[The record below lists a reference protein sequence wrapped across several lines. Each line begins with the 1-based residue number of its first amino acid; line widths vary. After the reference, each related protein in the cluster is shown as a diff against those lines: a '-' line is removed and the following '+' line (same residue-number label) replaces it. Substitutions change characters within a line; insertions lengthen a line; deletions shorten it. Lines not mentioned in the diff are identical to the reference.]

1 MIENAVRITRMLYLA
16 LLVSVGTYG
25 LIVFLITNNQ
35 TPKELDPIMLYA
47 LAGAA
52 ATTMVM
58 IVVLRGKLLPPT
70 REAHSLSEPIP
81 EDEQVKQALGRLFTA
96 SIITWALCESIAI
109 YGLVLSFISFQP
121 KYFLGFAAAS
131 LVNFVIY
138 RPQKELWL
146 GAARAAG

>member
-1 MIENAVRITRMLYLA
+1 MIENAVRITRILYLA
-16 LLVSVGTYG
+16 LLVSVGMYG
-25 LIVFLITNNQ
+25 AIIFVITNNQ
-35 TPKELDPIMLYA
+35 TPKELDPTMLYA

-52 ATTMVM
+52 VTTMVM

-70 REAHSLSEPIP
+70 REAHSLNEPIP
-81 EDEQVKQALGRLFTA
+81 EGENVQKALGRVFTA
-96 SIITWALCESIAI
+96 SILTWALCESIAI
-109 YGLVLSFISFQP
+109 YGLVLSFVSFQP

-138 RPQKELWL
+138 RPQKELIL